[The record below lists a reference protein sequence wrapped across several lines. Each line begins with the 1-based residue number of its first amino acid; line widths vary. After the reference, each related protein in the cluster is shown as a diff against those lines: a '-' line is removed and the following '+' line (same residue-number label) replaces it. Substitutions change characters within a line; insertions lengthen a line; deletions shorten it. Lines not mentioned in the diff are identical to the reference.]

1 MDGCQNELIVHQD
14 DQLIKVKPSLMIEYD
29 NYEYTVEQTAK
40 ICFQKNSFDV
50 AKLGDGLAIKSRRY
64 NFTVLYNTDGD
75 IKIGV
80 SCLL

>member
-1 MDGCQNELIVHQD
+1 VNQD

-50 AKLGDGLAIKSRRY
+50 ARLGNGISITSRKY
-64 NFTVLYNTDGD
+64 NFTVLYNADGD

-80 SCLL
+80 RGQYLIIRFSH